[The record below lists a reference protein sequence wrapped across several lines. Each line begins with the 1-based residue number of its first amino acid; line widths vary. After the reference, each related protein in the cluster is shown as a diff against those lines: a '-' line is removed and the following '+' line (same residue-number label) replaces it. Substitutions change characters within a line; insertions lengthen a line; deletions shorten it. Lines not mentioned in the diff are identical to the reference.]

1 MKLIS
6 ATLCSL
12 VLAQPALAGFHP
24 VSRASF
30 LSSVGERVDCRDCPN
45 GWPPQIEQWNYKES
59 TSAFGTWGAY
69 AVGVSMFISGY
80 HDSKASAHVASLY
93 ASARWAHHS
102 GNYWY
107 ITDDQKTGHAY
118 VFDILCATRVSM
130 RGVGQVELAASNG
143 LRIVADELSPAG
155 QEMLLLPGR
164 YTLRDL
170 FVDGYGAGEL
180 DVRVVGCLGDIN
192 SDAEVNDGD
201 FLLFLQSYALMLC
214 SDASVP
220 AGCPAD
226 LNDDNMVDDADF
238 VIFGQS
244 YDLMVCQ

>member
-1 MKLIS
+1 
-6 ATLCSL
+6 
-12 VLAQPALAGFHP
+12 
-24 VSRASF
+24 
-30 LSSVGERVDCRDCPN
+30 
-45 GWPPQIEQWNYKES
+45 
-59 TSAFGTWGAY
+59 
-69 AVGVSMFISGY
+69 
-80 HDSKASAHVASLY
+80 
-93 ASARWAHHS
+93 
-102 GNYWY
+102 
-107 ITDDQKTGHAY
+107 
-118 VFDILCATRVSM
+118 
-130 RGVGQVELAASNG
+130 
-143 LRIVADELSPAG
+143 
-155 QEMLLLPGR
+155 MLLLPGR